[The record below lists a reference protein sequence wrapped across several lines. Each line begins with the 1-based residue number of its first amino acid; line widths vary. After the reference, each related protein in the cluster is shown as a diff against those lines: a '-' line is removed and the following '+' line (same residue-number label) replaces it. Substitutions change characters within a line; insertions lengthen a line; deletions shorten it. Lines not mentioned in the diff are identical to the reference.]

1 MSFCLNVLDH
11 KSTPSLGS
19 DDAPHMRARQWFREQ
34 GVSVTEWSMA
44 RGFTPAL
51 VHVVLKGER
60 KCLRGQSFKIAV
72 ALGLRPS
79 PQAQELC
86 RW

>member
-1 MSFCLNVLDH
+1 
-11 KSTPSLGS
+11 
-19 DDAPHMRARQWFREQ
+19 
-34 GVSVTEWSMA
+34 MA

-72 ALGLRPS
+72 ALGLRPPPS
-79 PQAQELC
+79 TRELG
-86 RW
+86 R

>member
-1 MSFCLNVLDH
+1 VPE
-11 KSTPSLGS
+11 TAE
-19 DDAPHMRARQWFREQ
+19 APHARARQWFREQ
-34 GVSVTEWSMA
+34 GLSVTEWSMA

-72 ALGLRPS
+72 ALGLRP
-79 PQAQELC
+79 PPPTRELGH
-86 RW
+86 